1 MAVRGIGQS
10 WRALSR
16 SGDRM
21 KVINSNREIKIYERK
36 YCHSCKADIIYTRY
50 PKKPHKNKKIVK
62 CDICG
67 FDQRIYGA

>member
-1 MAVRGIGQS
+1 
-10 WRALSR
+10 
-16 SGDRM
+16 M